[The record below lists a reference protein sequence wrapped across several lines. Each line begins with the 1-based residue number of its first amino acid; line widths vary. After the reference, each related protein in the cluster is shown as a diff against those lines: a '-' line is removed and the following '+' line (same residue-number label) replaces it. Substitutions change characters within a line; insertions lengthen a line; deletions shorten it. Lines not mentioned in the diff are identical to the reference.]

1 MMENGESEFMS
12 NTSKGRGKKGSKF
25 WMQTLVSL
33 HNGIELT
40 KEIQMRDNT
49 IGDIKWISPLEKE
62 DYIEYKLNSSKIVDL
77 PGIDKKD
84 MDFWPSGQPQWDAI
98 GFCENSSNK
107 KTIILVEAKAHV
119 DEMNS
124 SCTAESDKSKELIE
138 KTLKETYENLN
149 QNKDKEFNK
158 KIWMETY
165 YQLGNR
171 LAFLYELKKKGYD
184 VRLVLLNIINDP
196 TFILTSEE
204 EWKKHY
210 KEVFIKLIGTD
221 KVPEDVVILNLEILM
236 KWRR

>member
-1 MMENGESEFMS
+1 
-12 NTSKGRGKKGSKF
+12 
-25 WMQTLVSL
+25 
-33 HNGIELT
+33 
-40 KEIQMRDNT
+40 
-49 IGDIKWISPLEKE
+49 
-62 DYIEYKLNSSKIVDL
+62 
-77 PGIDKKD
+77 
-84 MDFWPSGQPQWDAI
+84 
-98 GFCENSSNK
+98 
-107 KTIILVEAKAHV
+107 
-119 DEMNS
+119 MNS

-149 QNKDKEFNK
+149 KNKDRKFNK

-210 KEVFIKLIGTD
+210 KEVFIKLIGID
-221 KVPEDVVILNLEILM
+221 KVPEDVVILNLEVLM

>member
-1 MMENGESEFMS
+1 M
-12 NTSKGRGKKGSKF
+12 KK
-25 WMQTLVSL
+25 V
-33 HNGIELT
+33 
-40 KEIQMRDNT
+40 
-49 IGDIKWISPLEKE
+49 
-62 DYIEYKLNSSKIVDL
+62 
-77 PGIDKKD
+77 KKR
-84 MDFWPSGQPQWDAI
+84 
-98 GFCENSSNK
+98 
-107 KTIILVEAKAHV
+107 
-119 DEMNS
+119 
-124 SCTAESDKSKELIE
+124 IE

-149 QNKDKEFNK
+149 QNKDREFNK

-196 TFILTSEE
+196 TFILTSEK
-204 EWKKHY
+204 EWKNHY